1 MDKEMVGG
9 DAVSRCHSLT
19 AKMEISQT
27 GLKID
32 ILLIHVDIA
41 TLEHFFA
48 PLNILSITKIK
59 KCRIKIIFRTFYL

>member
-32 ILLIHVDIA
+32 ILWIHADIKS
-41 TLEHFFA
+41 F
-48 PLNILSITKIK
+48 IK
-59 KCRIKIIFRTFYL
+59 